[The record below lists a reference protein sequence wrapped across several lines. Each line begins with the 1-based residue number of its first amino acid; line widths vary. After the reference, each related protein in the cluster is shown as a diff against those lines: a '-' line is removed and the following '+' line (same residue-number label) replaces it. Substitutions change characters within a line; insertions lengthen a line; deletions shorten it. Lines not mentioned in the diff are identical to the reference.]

1 MSVKIGHARMDENN
15 KIVGGAAG
23 DQTSKEVCTSN
34 WYNMPWISVIRPKN
48 SAAAERI
55 AKAMEQACANN
66 YIGYD
71 QSQRDTLYMH
81 AKATKWD
88 LSKITLHCE
97 CDCSSLVAVCVN
109 AAGISVSKDIY
120 TGNEQAALMETGQFV
135 VYTSA
140 TYVGSSDNLRRG
152 DILLGDGHTAIVLSN
167 GSNVGTQSSEVYVV
181 QSGDTLSEIAAK
193 YNTTYQ
199 ALAAYNNIT
208 NPNAINV
215 GQVIK
220 IPNSASAWTPQIGD
234 IVYYKGNRHYASA
247 NAIVGANCTSG
258 QAKITNI
265 YQLGKSRHPYHLVSI
280 SSSTVYGWVDAGTF
294 TKA

>member
-1 MSVKIGHARMDENN
+1 MSVKIGHASGDEY
-15 KIVGGAAG
+15 KRISGGAAG
-23 DQTSKEVCTSN
+23 DQTGGEVCTRAWYSN
-34 WYNMPWISVIRPKN
+34 PWISVIRPKD
-48 SAAAERI
+48 STIAEKI

-71 QSQRDTLYMH
+71 QSERTTLYMH

-120 TGNEQAALMETGQFV
+120 TGNEQAALVETGYFT
-135 VYTSA
+135 VYTSVA
-140 TYVGSSDNLRRG
+140 YVGSSDNLKRG

-167 GSNVGTQSSEVYVV
+167 GSNIGTQSSDVYVV
-181 QSGDTLSEIAAK
+181 QSGDTLSRIAAK

-199 ALAAYNNIT
+199 ALAAYNNIA
-208 NPNAINV
+208 NPNVINV

-220 IPNSASAWTPQIGD
+220 IPNSAGAWVPQIGD
-234 IVYYKGNRHYASA
+234 IVYYNGNRHYASA
-247 NAIVGANCTSG
+247 NAIVGSGCTSG

-265 YQLGKSRHPYHLVSI
+265 YQLGKSRHPYHLVST
-280 SSSTVYGWVDAGTF
+280 SGSTVYGWVDAGTF